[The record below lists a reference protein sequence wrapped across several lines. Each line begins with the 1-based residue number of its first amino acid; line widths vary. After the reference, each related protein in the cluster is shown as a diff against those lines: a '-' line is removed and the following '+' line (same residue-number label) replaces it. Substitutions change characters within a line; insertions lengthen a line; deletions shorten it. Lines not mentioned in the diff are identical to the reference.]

1 MFEMSNLP
9 KEFQNYVRNF
19 EQNVCVRNFE
29 RNVRDFKQN
38 VRDFEQN
45 VRDFE
50 QNVRDFEQNV
60 LDLCTC
66 ICAVP
71 CKSDMYISIAIETL
85 EKLKSETKLNTYQ
98 GS

>member
-1 MFEMSNLP
+1 MSNLP

-45 VRDFE
+45 VRDFK
-50 QNVRDFEQNV
+50 QNV

-71 CKSDMYISIAIETL
+71 CKSDMYISIALETL